1 MISNINFLPQ
11 IILATVNYDEY
22 RDEFATPSQIIVLTE
37 KRKLLNFKDFV
48 DNQEII
54 SAMESLLNNYQ

>member
-1 MISNINFLPQ
+1 MMKRN
-11 IILATVNYDEY
+11 
-22 RDEFATPSQIIVLTE
+22 EFTTLSQTIVLTE

-48 DNQEII
+48 ENQEII